1 MSTAA
6 VSTATQASL
15 YNQVQQYFHTRQ
27 SDLQQLGKDLNTGDT
42 TDAATEYQD
51 IVQLGQS
58 GPFASGNAFS
68 RTDRESDFTAIGT
81 ALQSGNLA
89 GAQQAFSN
97 LKATFAP
104 AATVQNPV
112 SQGPAPV
119 VPPILPSLG
128 QSSTS
133 QSGSTGSNTGPEI
146 VLNIG
151 ASSSSTPEQITI
163 NISNPA
169 SGGEQVSIDIGS
181 EGSTSQQVT
190 TLNLPANSNEQIV
203 LNLLAASQASSSSS
217 STANSSAS
225 TASGLSVTA

>member
-1 MSTAA
+1 
-6 VSTATQASL
+6 
-15 YNQVQQYFHTRQ
+15 
-27 SDLQQLGKDLNTGDT
+27 
-42 TDAATEYQD
+42 
-51 IVQLGQS
+51 
-58 GPFASGNAFS
+58 
-68 RTDRESDFTAIGT
+68 
-81 ALQSGNLA
+81 
-89 GAQQAFSN
+89 
-97 LKATFAP
+97 
-104 AATVQNPV
+104 
-112 SQGPAPV
+112 
-119 VPPILPSLG
+119 
-128 QSSTS
+128 
-133 QSGSTGSNTGPEI
+133 

-169 SGGEQVSIDIGS
+169 SGGEQVSIGIGS

>member
-42 TDAATEYQD
+42 TGAATEYQD

-68 RTDRESDFTAIGT
+68 RSDRETAFTAIGT

-97 LKATFAP
+97 LKATFGQ
-104 AATVQNPV
+104 AATAQNPV

-119 VPPILPSLG
+119 VPPIVSSPA
-128 QSSTS
+128 QSPT
-133 QSGSTGSNTGPEI
+133 TGNNTGPEI

-163 NISNPA
+163 SISNPA
-169 SGGEQVSIDIGS
+169 GGGEQVSIGVGS

-203 LNLLAASQASSSSS
+203 LNLLAASQAGSSSS
-217 STANSSAS
+217 STASSSAS
-225 TASGLSVTA
+225 TASSLNVTA